1 MFAVETETAFSVN
14 RRSLADF
21 LPVEDPVFTAGPV
34 ITTSETSA
42 VYVFS
47 TYQVFTSSGTTAQ
60 YGVICGNNPVN
71 FTDAF
76 GLCESAVGKVE
87 RRMSLIWGAL
97 SHGEWG
103 ALGKDFESQF
113 REYGEM
119 DPAEFALSFN
129 TMGGATKLYRF
140 GASPESVTRLARKAA
155 EALNSNIGIH
165 GVSVSEQAAVGASS
179 AERAVIEKAF
189 KVHDTPTMRDPLHRT
204 VELPNPVT
212 KAVADMFNRLFGRE

>member
-1 MFAVETETAFSVN
+1 MGYYLTDETVEPPRQTASI
-14 RRSLADF
+14 RSRACE
-21 LPVEDPVFTAGPV
+21 PKTAYTGFCCMGD
-34 ITTSETSA
+34 INQ
-42 VYVFS
+42 YVF
-47 TYQVFTSSGTTAQ
+47 
-60 YGVICGNNPVN
+60 CGNNPVN
-71 FTDAF
+71 FTDPL
-76 GLCESAVGKVE
+76 GLCEESAFGKVE

-140 GASPESVTRLARKAA
+140 GASSESVTRLARKAA

-179 AERAVIEKAF
+179 AERAAVEKAF

-212 KAVADMFNRLFGRE
+212 KAVADMFNRIFGRE